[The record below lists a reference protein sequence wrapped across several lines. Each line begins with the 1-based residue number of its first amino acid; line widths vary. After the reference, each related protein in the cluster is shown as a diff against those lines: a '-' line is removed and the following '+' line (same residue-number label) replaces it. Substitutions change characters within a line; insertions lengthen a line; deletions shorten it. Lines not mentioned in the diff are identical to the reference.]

1 MGRDPL
7 LGANLW
13 LVVMICGRLP
23 MKSMMSIETS
33 CSIKKRAGST
43 ASVIAARVV
52 IVLIAFLS
60 PLSGVGQNAAQ
71 KATTAGPI
79 ATAPPIAADANPPSS
94 KSVEDLGD
102 ASLSSSHLFADPPVV
117 LEKAEN
123 KDFTREFIAVQW
135 RPGDRIYLY
144 VIRPA
149 TASVQKNAHK
159 PPVAIYLYGHPSDTD
174 RYMNDGWC
182 QRTTSGG
189 YAAVGFV
196 PALTGHRYHDRP
208 MKQWFVSELQEA
220 LGKSAHDVQM
230 VLNYLT
236 ERGDLDMTNVG
247 VFGVGAGGT
256 IAVMAA
262 SVDPRIRAIDLLDP
276 WGDWPLWMQK
286 SDVIPEDERP
296 AYVKP
301 EFLKKI
307 ADFDPVKLLPVL
319 KTPHIRLNQL
329 NDDSSTTPEE
339 AQKKMQEA
347 LPAWAEH
354 HRFDSSMAFYASVAS
369 GGRVFDWMKLQLKT
383 EDSKNGSVT
392 SHHDGVTVA
401 SPVQSNSPRP
411 GPNSELRTPEVSSNA
426 RD

>member
-1 MGRDPL
+1 MQRCSDSRFLALAVLLIYALVLSLPSAAQVIQAADP
-7 LGANLW
+7 
-13 LVVMICGRLP
+13 
-23 MKSMMSIETS
+23 
-33 CSIKKRAGST
+33 
-43 ASVIAARVV
+43 
-52 IVLIAFLS
+52 
-60 PLSGVGQNAAQ
+60 NAA
-71 KATTAGPI
+71 A
-79 ATAPPIAADANPPSS
+79 SS
-94 KSVEDLGD
+94 SVENLSS
-102 ASLSSSHLFADPPVV
+102 ASLADSHLHADPPVV

-144 VIRPA
+144 VVRPA
-149 TASVQKNAHK
+149 AANVQKNARK

-230 VLNYLT
+230 VLNYLG

-262 SVDPRIRAIDLLDP
+262 SVDPRIKAIDLLDP
-276 WGDWPLWMQK
+276 WGDWPQWMQK
-286 SDVIPEDERP
+286 SDVIPEDERA
-296 AYVKP
+296 AYLKSD
-301 EFLKKI
+301 FLKKI
-307 ADFDPVKLLPVL
+307 ADFDPVKLLPGL

-329 NDDSSTTPEE
+329 NDDSSATPEE
-339 AQKKMQEA
+339 AQKKLEEA

-354 HRFDSSMAFYASVAS
+354 RRFDSSMAFYSSVAS

-383 EDSKNGSVT
+383 ADPKSGSET
-392 SHHDGVTVA
+392 SHHDGATDA
-401 SPVQSNSPRP
+401 SPGQSNSPRP
-411 GPNSELRTPEVSSNA
+411 GPNSELRTPEVSLNA

>member
-1 MGRDPL
+1 MQRFSDSRSL
-7 LGANLW
+7 AVAVL
-13 LVVMICGRLP
+13 LVVALVLSLP
-23 MKSMMSIETS
+23 SAAQVIQSADPNAAS
-33 CSIKKRAGST
+33 S
-43 ASVIAARVV
+43 ASVEN
-52 IVLIAFLS
+52 LS
-60 PLSGVGQNAAQ
+60 S
-71 KATTAGPI
+71 
-79 ATAPPIAADANPPSS
+79 
-94 KSVEDLGD
+94 
-102 ASLSSSHLFADPPVV
+102 ASLADSHLRADPPVL
-117 LEKAEN
+117 LEKAES
-123 KDFTREFIAVQW
+123 KDFTREFISVQW

-149 TASVQKNAHK
+149 TTNVLQNVHK

-174 RYMNDGWC
+174 RYLNDGWC

-208 MKQWFVSELQEA
+208 MKEWFVSELQES

-247 VFGVGAGGT
+247 VFGAGAGAT

-262 SVDPRIRAIDLLDP
+262 SADSRIKAIDLLDP
-276 WGDWPLWMQK
+276 WGDWPVWMQK

-296 AYVKP
+296 AYLKP

-307 ADFDPVKLLPVL
+307 ADFDPVKLLPAL

-339 AQKKMQEA
+339 AQKKIQEA

-354 HRFDSSMAFYASVAS
+354 RRFESNVSFYASVAS
-369 GGRVFDWMKLQLKT
+369 GGRVFDWMKLQLKAA
-383 EDSKNGSVT
+383 DPKSGSVT
-392 SHHDGVTVA
+392 SNHDGTTVA
-401 SPVQSNSPRP
+401 SPVHSGSMRQ
-411 GPNSELRTPEVSSNA
+411 GPNSELQTPEVSSNA